1 MDVGALECTGDGLGT
16 PGVEWFTVNLSDH
29 AFLPVRPRGL
39 YVGIAG
45 DIAMTSLT
53 GVTVIFKNAAVG
65 YHPLRPVKVLLTG
78 TTAGDIIGLY

>member
-1 MDVGALECTGDGLGT
+1 MDPGALERTGDGLGS
-16 PGVEWFTVNLSDH
+16 PGVEWFTVNPSNEGY
-29 AFLPVRPRGL
+29 LPVRPRGL

-53 GVTVIFKNAAVG
+53 GITVIFRNCAVG
-65 YHPLRPVKVLLTG
+65 YHPLRPVKVLVTG